1 MSWTALLLTLNSL
14 AQSGRQYRCSPGNFH
29 QCQCRDVI
37 LQMKLAGIILFNL
50 VYTII
55 HSHLESTICTNPA
68 QLRLQHVPRN
78 SETEFRY
85 PNYPAG
91 RTMLGEEVY
100 DTNLNQGVYRL
111 KKLTDEEAIRDSL
124 DCGFHAGCQEE

>member
-37 LQMKLAGIILFNL
+37 LQMKLAGSFFLT
-50 VYTII
+50 Y
-55 HSHLESTICTNPA
+55 
-68 QLRLQHVPRN
+68 Q
-78 SETEFRY
+78 
-85 PNYPAG
+85 NYV
-91 RTMLGEEVY
+91 GEEVY

-111 KKLTDEEAIRDSL
+111 KNL
-124 DCGFHAGCQEE
+124 DCGFHAGCLSSS